1 MLRGN
6 FSAKIDDKGRL
17 KIPTLF
23 RAAIEDRF
31 GTQLFITSLT
41 GELVLIYP
49 MPVWVEVEH
58 KLAKIPSTL
67 PARVKY
73 FDRVNYYGQPGEFD
87 NQGRISIGRLSTTR
101 DNPDRYALM
110 IMNHILGGGAFTS
123 RVTSRVRSDEGL
135 AYSAGCQYSFGTY
148 YDGTFRCFF
157 QSRSEAVARAG
168 AIVIEEI
175 ERMRTE
181 QVSEEEIVTAKA
193 SFIETFS
200 RNFASARQVAGLF
213 ANLELTDRDPDY
225 IKSYRDNVA
234 AVTAEDVLRVARQ
247 YLHPDKLVILAI
259 GNVDDMLAG
268 DSEHPDFSLTALAPG
283 GNVTRIPLPD
293 PMTMEYPSE

>member
-41 GELVLIYP
+41 GDLVLIYP

-87 NQGRISIGRLSTTR
+87 NQGRISIHARLR
-101 DNPDRYALM
+101 DVATMVGDVDVFGQYDHLDVW
-110 IMNHILGGGAFTS
+110 NHERFTK
-123 RVTSRVRSDEGL
+123 RL
-135 AYSAGCQYSFGTY
+135 AGEPFT
-148 YDGTFRCFF
+148 DDD
-157 QSRSEAVARAG
+157 ARA
-168 AIVIEEI
+168 
-175 ERMRTE
+175 
-181 QVSEEEIVTAKA
+181 
-193 SFIETFS
+193 
-200 RNFASARQVAGLF
+200 L
-213 ANLELTDRDPDY
+213 
-225 IKSYRDNVA
+225 
-234 AVTAEDVLRVARQ
+234 AE
-247 YLHPDKLVILAI
+247 YGI
-259 GNVDDMLAG
+259 
-268 DSEHPDFSLTALAPG
+268 
-283 GNVTRIPLPD
+283 
-293 PMTMEYPSE
+293 